1 VDVYKSI
8 ANIEDL
14 VETET
19 SAGDVDKS
27 KPHADVFTAFQR
39 AFSSSPR
46 VKLIV
51 GGDTPYELKP
61 PASWLEQAGCC
72 VLYHDPA
79 GLELYEQSPIAAN

>member
-46 VKLIV
+46 MKLIV
-51 GGDTPYELKP
+51 GGDTPYD
-61 PASWLEQAGCC
+61 AQATGK
-72 VLYHDPA
+72 LA
-79 GLELYEQSPIAAN
+79 GAGRMLCAVS